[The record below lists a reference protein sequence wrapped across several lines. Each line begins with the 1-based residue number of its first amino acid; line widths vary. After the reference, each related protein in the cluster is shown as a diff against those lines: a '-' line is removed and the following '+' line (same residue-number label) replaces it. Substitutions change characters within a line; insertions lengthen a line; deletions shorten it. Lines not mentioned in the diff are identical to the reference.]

1 MSSCGVCVKSISS
14 KHVKLSC
21 SDCEKEFHGACLKMS
36 KADVECITVDGMVW
50 RCRPCSETRRKSLKF
65 ESDAEQGKLTL
76 DDLMKKISEIVDN
89 QKKQENNFNRSYET
103 INEKLE
109 ENIKA
114 VKDQNSALEKSLS
127 IINQLME
134 ENKKLHKKV
143 SELEKRCDDM
153 EQYSRAN
160 AVEIHGIP
168 MKPNE
173 DVMNIVEDVGRALDV
188 KITPSMIDACHRLG
202 KVTGPSS
209 SPPGIIVK
217 FVRRFDK
224 EELMRKRRVK
234 RDFSTRHLDL
244 AMDQPI
250 YINEALTAARRRL
263 FAAARQVKRG
273 KHYKYLWLRG
283 GNIFLRKEESA
294 PALIVTCQAD
304 LDNL

>member
-1 MSSCGVCVKSISS
+1 MSSCGVCVKAISS
-14 KHVKLSC
+14 KHVKLEC
-21 SDCEKEFHGACLKMS
+21 SDCEREFHGSCLKMS
-36 KADVECITVDGMVW
+36 KADVECITADGMVW
-50 RCRPCSETRRKSLKF
+50 RCKPCSETRRKSLRF

-76 DDLMKKISEIVDN
+76 DDLMNKISEVVEN
-89 QKKQENNFNRSYET
+89 QKKQEIGFNKSYEA

-109 ENIKA
+109 ENMKI
-114 VKDQNSALEKSLS
+114 VKEQNTTMEKSLT

-143 SELEKRCDDM
+143 AELEKRCDEM

-168 MKPNE
+168 VKLTE
-173 DVMNIVEDVGRALDV
+173 DVVSIVEEVGKALDV
-188 KITPSMIDACHRLG
+188 PITPSMIDACHRLG
-202 KVTGPSS
+202 KGNGPNN

-234 RDFSTRHLDL
+234 RDLSTRHLNL
-244 AMDQPI
+244 PMDQPI
-250 YINEALTAARRRL
+250 YINEALTMTRRRL
-263 FAAARQVKRG
+263 FAAARQAKRE
-273 KHYKYLWLRG
+273 KHYKYLWVRG
-283 GNIFLRKEESA
+283 GKIFLRKEESA
-294 PALIVTCQAD
+294 PVIVVTCQAD